1 MKEIRV
7 GISLPIRELT
17 DDLGAITEFALTAED
32 LGFTHLRIPDQVI
45 RPKGAY
51 AHEPLML
58 LAYIAAMTK
67 RIELVPSVI
76 VTPARQTVLL
86 AKQVAELDVLSGGRV
101 RLGIGVG
108 SSEAEYQ
115 ALGQDFSTRGARA
128 DEQVRLLKRLWTE
141 SKIDFTGQWHH
152 IEGLGI
158 DPLPVQRPV
167 PLWIGARS
175 IPSAAIRARIGRHAD
190 GWFVLASPDAFD
202 EIKGDIDMIAQQ
214 AGRSPEDIGTE
225 AGIAVVGPRQAE
237 WQGRVQ
243 GWRQKG
249 LTHLCLRTLGGGLSA
264 KAHLSTLRQT
274 AAELRNLL
282 SDEPPCP

>member
-1 MKEIRV
+1 MKELRI
-7 GISLPIRELT
+7 GISLPIRELN
-17 DDLGAITEFALTAED
+17 DDIEAITEFALTAED

-45 RPKGAY
+45 RPQGTY

-58 LAYIAAMTK
+58 LAYIAAVTQ

-76 VTPARQTVLL
+76 VMPSRQTVLL

-141 SKIDFTGQWHH
+141 PKIDFTGQWHQ
-152 IEGLGI
+152 INALGI
-158 DPLPVQRPV
+158 NPLPVQRPV

-175 IPSAAIRARIGRHAD
+175 IPSAAIRARIGHHAD
-190 GWFVLASPDAFD
+190 GWFVLASPDEFD
-202 EIKGDIDMIAQQ
+202 DIKGEIDMIAKQ
-214 AGRSPEDIGTE
+214 AGRQPQDIGTE

-237 WQGRVQ
+237 WKARLQ
-243 GWRQKG
+243 GWRKKG
-249 LTHLCLRTLGGGLSA
+249 ITHVCLRTLGGGLSA
-264 KAHLSTLRQT
+264 KEHLSKLRQS
-274 AAELRNLL
+274 AAELEGLPL
-282 SDEPPCP
+282 A